1 MLCRT
6 LQKPM
11 ETVSCSVLHPLP
23 FFNTCS
29 YNKHFQFLKTQLS
42 FLPTFSTN
50 LHFPRKNF
58 PHFNGLT
65 AFRSLPPHN
74 NPNPSQELAI
84 LLEVEGVIVDVYWMG
99 NRNAFNTAFRKLG
112 LDCANWPEPVYLDL
126 LRKSAGDEERM
137 LILFFN
143 KIGWPTSV
151 PTSEQKTFMQNVL
164 REKKNALDDLLV
176 SKGLPL
182 RPGVEDFI
190 DDAYN
195 EGIPLL
201 VLTPCC
207 ESEDKVRRFI
217 ADKLGPE
224 RISKV
229 KIVGNEEVEQSSYG
243 QIILGIGKGLLSG
256 VDEQLAKEATKAV
269 SAEKQRIAEEV
280 ASILKLKVEIGSGL
294 HENLPKTIAAL
305 HAGSEYAGVPV
316 NNCVLITGS
325 QSGVAGAERVG
336 MPYVVLHSREPK
348 IEFSEESEPT
358 HHPDI
363 PNFTAYPTEQF
374 REGNIC
380 NDLFICMR
388 YNINLNHGKHTD
400 LM

>member
-1 MLCRT
+1 M
-6 LQKPM
+6 
-11 ETVSCSVLHPLP
+11 
-23 FFNTCS
+23 
-29 YNKHFQFLKTQLS
+29 
-42 FLPTFSTN
+42 
-50 LHFPRKNF
+50 
-58 PHFNGLT
+58 
-65 AFRSLPPHN
+65 
-74 NPNPSQELAI
+74 
-84 LLEVEGVIVDVYWMG
+84 DVYWMG

-229 KIVGNEEVEQSSYG
+229 KIVGNEEVERSSYG

-256 VDEQLAKEATKAV
+256 VDEQLAKEAIKAV

-336 MPYVVLHSREPK
+336 MPYVVLHSRASQA
-348 IEFSEESEPT
+348 EFPSASAVL
-358 HHPDI
+358 DG
-363 PNFTAYPTEQF
+363 FGGA
-374 REGNIC
+374 
-380 NDLFICMR
+380 DLTISKLR
-388 YNINLNHGKHTD
+388 KKLRS
-400 LM
+400 

>member
-42 FLPTFSTN
+42 FLPSFSTN

-207 ESEDKVRRFI
+207 ESEDKVR
-217 ADKLGPE
+217 
-224 RISKV
+224 S
-229 KIVGNEEVEQSSYG
+229 
-243 QIILGIGKGLLSG
+243 
-256 VDEQLAKEATKAV
+256 
-269 SAEKQRIAEEV
+269 
-280 ASILKLKVEIGSGL
+280 
-294 HENLPKTIAAL
+294 LPKTIAAL

-336 MPYVVLHSREPK
+336 MPYVVLHSRASQA
-348 IEFSEESEPT
+348 EFPSASAVL
-358 HHPDI
+358 DG
-363 PNFTAYPTEQF
+363 FGGA
-374 REGNIC
+374 
-380 NDLFICMR
+380 DLTISKLR
-388 YNINLNHGKHTD
+388 KKLRS
-400 LM
+400 